1 MLKIKNRNYMNNIFN
16 KIINHKIKS
25 NILYQDNI
33 VTAFKDINPKA
44 PIHILIVSNKLIPTI
59 NELKNEKD
67 KMIIG
72 HMIIIAVKLAKK
84 QKIEKSGYRLIIN
97 CNKNAGQ
104 EIYHLHI
111 HLLGG
116 KKLGKIIN

>member
-1 MLKIKNRNYMNNIFN
+1 MNNIFN

-33 VTAFKDINPKA
+33 VTAFKDKNPQA
-44 PIHILIVSNKLIPTI
+44 PIHILIVSNKLIPTM

-72 HMIIIAVKLAKK
+72 HMLIIAVKLAKK

>member
-1 MLKIKNRNYMNNIFN
+1 MNNIFN

>member
-1 MLKIKNRNYMNNIFN
+1 MNNIFN

-67 KMIIG
+67 KIIIG